1 MLVDSRE
8 QGKKSAVILEH
19 PIYDELLKQ
28 GIRIPESLAT
38 TTVNLEDVEKVMR
51 GYVEEQKAA
60 KYFDPVGQHEL
71 GKAYQKEAIFASA
84 PVTVTEYNRV
94 AQEIEADT
102 ESGLYVLVVEDSD
115 SVIEPA
121 HLLGQRLGWLGLLA
135 SLILLAVVV
144 SMWLLVNRMLRNTRL
159 KLSRSFAPAFD
170 SSALEDMETVAA
182 GEFLSPRTSRLSL
195 IHI

>member
-1 MLVDSRE
+1 M
-8 QGKKSAVILEH
+8 
-19 PIYDELLKQ
+19 
-28 GIRIPESLAT
+28 
-38 TTVNLEDVEKVMR
+38 
-51 GYVEEQKAA
+51 
-60 KYFDPVGQHEL
+60 
-71 GKAYQKEAIFASA
+71 
-84 PVTVTEYNRV
+84 TVTEYNRV

-182 GEFLSPRTSRLSL
+182 GEFLSPRTSRR
-195 IHI
+195 